1 MENQE
6 FKLIAKTFHGLEEVL
21 AKELIS
27 LGANDVE
34 IGNRMVSFTGDKEM
48 LKKYYPVIKGAADF
62 IMDYMQPLPASSEYA
77 SANKDTTP

>member
-27 LGANDVE
+27 LGANDV
-34 IGNRMVSFTGDKEM
+34 TGWVALE
-48 LKKYYPVIKGAADF
+48 L
-62 IMDYMQPLPASSEYA
+62 L
-77 SANKDTTP
+77 